1 MGEVAGAVDRAGALE
16 AQSWVLGPC
25 MGHCWAR
32 PGQLGA
38 AMQGRLL
45 SEPED
50 LDTCGHHSRPPT
62 MKLTEVLLCPVSIVP
77 YLLTAHE
84 LIGSWRY
91 SL

>member
-1 MGEVAGAVDRAGALE
+1 
-16 AQSWVLGPC
+16 
-25 MGHCWAR
+25 
-32 PGQLGA
+32 
-38 AMQGRLL
+38 
-45 SEPED
+45 
-50 LDTCGHHSRPPT
+50 